1 MKRTALAFVLSAAF
15 ASPMALAQAADTAAG
30 AAAPAAATPAMPD
43 TDTAANRSGTANA
56 AATPAAGE
64 WSAEERQQATT
75 RLGVGQD
82 GPDRE
87 AAQKRQVAVSD
98 LNGMDVYNTQGEEI
112 GSVSDIVAGANDEHF
127 VVIGQGGFFGIG
139 EDRAALPLDRFWI
152 QDDRLVVAGVTEDD
166 IGNLGDVRT
175 GDDEAYSKVDN
186 DTQAEVAVWE
196 GDLPEAA

>member
-1 MKRTALAFVLSAAF
+1 MQRTALAFVLSAAF
-15 ASPMALAQAADTAAG
+15 AAPVALAQTADPAMNAPAG
-30 AAAPAAATPAMPD
+30 QAAPATTNAAGTPAANQ
-43 TDTAANRSGTANA
+43 AANQ
-56 AATPAAGE
+56 AGE

-75 RLGVGQD
+75 RLGVGSD
-82 GPDRE
+82 SPDRD

-112 GSVSDIVAGANDEHF
+112 GSVSDVVADASDSHF
-127 VVIGQGGFFGIG
+127 IVIGQGGFFGIG

-175 GDDEAYSKVDN
+175 GDDEAYSSVDN

-196 GDLPEAA
+196 GELPDAA